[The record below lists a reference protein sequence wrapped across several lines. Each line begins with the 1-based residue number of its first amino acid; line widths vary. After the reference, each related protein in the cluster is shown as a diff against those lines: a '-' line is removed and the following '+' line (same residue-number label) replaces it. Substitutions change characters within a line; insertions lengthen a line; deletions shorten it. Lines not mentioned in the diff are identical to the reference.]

1 MLKIYG
7 VALSRAFRVLWM
19 ANELGIRYEHIP
31 IAFEGEKPQCKEP
44 SYLELNPNG
53 RVPSIDDDGFVMW
66 ESGAIN
72 LYLAEKYKSPL
83 YPATP
88 QGRGTM
94 LQWAF
99 FVANDVEPAVISL
112 FRHRFYYPPEQRDEA
127 IARQSETTLKAK
139 LDILEGQLNRTSYFG
154 GETWNMADFMV
165 ASVLYTVPIRMKFDL
180 THWPKV
186 RSWLMKSIDRPA
198 ALAARK
204 LREPALQ

>member
-31 IAFEGEKPQCKEP
+31 IEFEGTKPQCKEP
-44 SYLELNPNG
+44 WYMELNPNG
-53 RVPSIDDDGFVMW
+53 RVPTIDDDGFVMW
-66 ESGAIN
+66 ESAAIN
-72 LYLAEKYKSPL
+72 IYLAERYASPL

-99 FVANDVEPAVISL
+99 FTANDVEPAVISL
-112 FRHRFYYPPEQRDEA
+112 FRHRFYYPPERRDEET
-127 IARQSETTLKAK
+127 ARQSEATLRAK
-139 LDILEGQLNRTSYFG
+139 LDILERQLHRTPYLG
-154 GETWNMADFMV
+154 GESWNMADFMV
-165 ASVLYTVPIRMKFDL
+165 ASVMYTVPIRMKFDL
-180 THWPKV
+180 TPWPKV
-186 RSWLMKSIDRPA
+186 RSWLMASIERPA
-198 ALAARK
+198 ALAARR